1 VSRPERLHGFG
12 YRGAH
17 RYFLTFCTRDRRQT
31 FHDAHVVVLVIAQ
44 IRRIACESGFVILA
58 YCVMPD
64 HAHLL
69 VEGTAAA
76 ANLREF
82 VKRAKQASGQAYA
95 RTARRPLWQEGYY
108 ERVVRQGD
116 DARRLVRYIVDNPVR
131 AGLVRVPAEYPHLGS
146 DLWSRDELLASL

>member
-1 VSRPERLHGFG
+1 VSRPQRLYRFG

-17 RYFLTFCTRDRRQT
+17 RYFLTFCTRDRRPT
-31 FHDAHVVVLVIAQ
+31 FHDAHVVALVIAQ
-44 IRRIACESGFVILA
+44 IRRTACGSGFVILA

-69 VEGTAAA
+69 VEGTSASAD
-76 ANLREF
+76 LREF

-95 RTARRPLWQEGYY
+95 RAARRPLWQEGYY
-108 ERVVRQGD
+108 ERIVRPGD

-131 AGLVRVPAEYPHLGS
+131 AGLVRVPADYPYLGS
-146 DLWSRDELLASL
+146 DVCSRDELLASL

>member
-1 VSRPERLHGFG
+1 MSRPQRLEGFE
-12 YRGAH
+12 YRGAR
-17 RYFLTFCTRDRRQT
+17 RYFLTFCTRNRQPA
-31 FHDAHVVVLVIAQ
+31 FHDAHVVALVIGQ
-44 IRRIACESGFVILA
+44 IRRTTRESGFVILA

-69 VEGTAAA
+69 VDGATASAD
-76 ANLREF
+76 LREF

-108 ERVVRQGD
+108 ERVVRPGD
-116 DARRLVRYIVDNPVR
+116 DARKLVRYIVENPVR
-131 AGLVRVPAEYPHLGS
+131 AGLARVPADYPHLGS